1 MTLLPSLSIV
11 GTGSASR
18 ALRALAL
25 GAGIALVCPAA
36 LAQTPPKPPT
46 QAPQTAVNVEIIILH
61 ATNDGSGI
69 DPKIGKMPELA
80 QPPFSSYNSYKLL
93 DRKTLA
99 LTKGNAQT
107 HVLPNARPMMVTLK
121 DVIEPKKRE
130 DARRYLLNAVIQ
142 KPNGKE
148 YLPLLDVN
156 AVAGQTFF
164 IAGQSYKGGML
175 VIGVKVLP

>member
-1 MTLLPSLSIV
+1 MTRLFLAMTAALGV
-11 GTGSASR
+11 TLAGGSGG
-18 ALRALAL
+18 ALADE
-25 GAGIALVCPAA
+25 AGKPDQVAPAEVA
-36 LAQTPPKPPT
+36 
-46 QAPQTAVNVEIIILH
+46 VEIVILH
-61 ATNDGSGI
+61 ATNDKTGI
-69 DPKIGKMPELA
+69 DPKIGKMPALE

-121 DVIEPKKRE
+121 DVIEPKKKE
-130 DARRYLLNAVIQ
+130 DARRYLLSAVIQ

-148 YLPLLDVN
+148 FLPLLDVN

-164 IAGQSYKGGML
+164 IAGQGYKGGML
-175 VIGVKVLP
+175 AIGVKVLP